1 MDNLWIIY
9 GYGWW
14 LTYPSEKYESIGMI
28 IPSIWKNKKNAANHQ
43 PVMDFSTP
51 KTSWKPLET
60 TVFTQILITVFS
72 NLNQQNASNHWSSLA
87 RDEPELKLVI
97 GLRTML
103 SFVEQQ
109 TKGDSSPW
117 TLTGDIHPWF
127 LHAKTN
133 SLWNHYGVVDF
144 IAQCQQQSTK

>member
-1 MDNLWIIY
+1 MDMVGGWPTPLKNMSQLGWLFPVY
-9 GYGWW
+9 G
-14 LTYPSEKYESIGMI
+14 KI
-28 IPSIWKNKKNAANHQ
+28 KKNAANHQ

-72 NLNQQNASNHWSSLA
+72 KLNQQNASNHWSSLA

-109 TKGDSSPW
+109 TKGDSPPW